1 MKTHIYNKLL
11 SLVMIFIPVFLTYS
25 LVQIGR
31 KEDISWF
38 YAACILFSN
47 FLILTFGILY
57 NYWSD
62 SDLEIDV
69 ENKYNQ
75 FISYVLATISILILA
90 SFVISFF
97 YGICVFITSVIFLI
111 IGVYTYKGS
120 AEHYFE
126 SKSKQ
131 N

>member
-1 MKTHIYNKLL
+1 MKTHIYNKLP

-38 YAACILFSN
+38 YGACILFSN

-90 SFVISFF
+90 SFVILK
-97 YGICVFITSVIFLI
+97 INNNLT
-111 IGVYTYKGS
+111 
-120 AEHYFE
+120 
-126 SKSKQ
+126 
-131 N
+131 

>member
-1 MKTHIYNKLL
+1 MKTHIYNKLP

-38 YAACILFSN
+38 YGACILFSN

-90 SFVISFF
+90 SFVILCKEYTIHGF
-97 YGICVFITSVIFLI
+97 YKFSVWVMGIVYLITSYLVRYEYLN
-111 IGVYTYKGS
+111 
-120 AEHYFE
+120 
-126 SKSKQ
+126 SK
-131 N
+131 